1 MVKIAGQGSRV
12 LITGAGGFVGRALT
26 TALDAAGRDWVATT
40 RKPHPELGNRQIVVG
55 DIGRDTDW
63 SQALAG
69 VDCVIHLAARTHVLH
84 DDSQDPLEAYRSIN
98 LHGTATLARQAATA
112 GVRRLIFLSSIKV
125 NGEFTGERPFTED
138 DAPAPQD
145 CYGLTKRE
153 AEDAL
158 HKLTQDSALET
169 TVLRP
174 PLVYGPGVKGNFLR
188 LLRLVDRGVPLP
200 LACVRNQRSMVYVGN
215 LADAII
221 RCIDAPV
228 AAGKTYLVS
237 DGDDWSTP
245 ELIRRIAAA
254 MDRRPNLWPCP
265 VPLLNLGA
273 ALLGR
278 RAEAQ
283 RLTGSLQ
290 VDASL
295 LRNDLGWTPR
305 YSADQGLT
313 ATVQWYHRRQH

>member
-1 MVKIAGQGSRV
+1 MVKIARNGSRI

-26 TALDAAGRDWVATT
+26 SALEATGREWVAAT
-40 RKPHPELGNRQIVVG
+40 RRPQIELGDHQIVVG
-55 DIGRDTDW
+55 DIDGQTDW
-63 SQALAG
+63 LQALAG
-69 VDCVIHLAARTHVLH
+69 IDCVVHLAARTHVLH
-84 DDSQDPLEAYRSIN
+84 DDSTNPLEAYRSIN
-98 LHGTATLARQAATA
+98 LHGTSALARQAAAA

-125 NGEFTGERPFTED
+125 NGESTREQPFTEGD
-138 DAPAPQD
+138 TPAPQD
-145 CYGLTKRE
+145 YYGQTKRE

-158 HKLTQDSALET
+158 RTLAPGSRLET

-188 LLRLVDRGVPLP
+188 LLRLVERGVPLP
-200 LACVRNQRSMVYVGN
+200 LASVHNRRSMVYVGN

-221 RCIDAPV
+221 RCIDAPA
-228 AAGKTYLVS
+228 AAGKTYLVC

-245 ELIRRIAAA
+245 ELIRRMAAA
-254 MDRRPNLWPCP
+254 MDRRANLWPCP

-290 VDASL
+290 VDASR

-305 YSADQGLT
+305 YLADQGLT
-313 ATVQWYHRRQH
+313 ITAQWYHHRQN